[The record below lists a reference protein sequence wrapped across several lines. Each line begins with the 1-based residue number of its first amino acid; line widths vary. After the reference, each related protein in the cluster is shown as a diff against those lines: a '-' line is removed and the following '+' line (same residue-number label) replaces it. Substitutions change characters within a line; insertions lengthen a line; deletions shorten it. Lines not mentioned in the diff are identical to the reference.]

1 MVQLEGC
8 FNHRQAGDAD
18 RLASE
23 GIPPVLALDVQ
34 AGKTS
39 IAEEHPRADC
49 AHGTGESDLGTSASC
64 LGTVPEVG
72 NLRFA
77 QDGAGLLALA
87 ARQPTTENLLAA
99 LANLCTESRAV
110 PDCL

>member
-23 GIPPVLALDVQ
+23 GIPPVLALEVQ

-49 AHGTGESDLGTSASC
+49 AHGTGESDLGTNASC